1 MVEYEDPEFTSSQK
15 QTKFTTIYRE
25 TAYENDPRLAEKIFY
40 N

>member
-1 MVEYEDPEFTSSQK
+1 MVEYEDPELTSSHE
-15 QTKFTTIYRE
+15 QTKFTAIYRA